1 MQKESRLAFVKQL
14 SIPQQ
19 RLQDVSCE
27 ACGAVIPKDCKIGF
41 HVYCESRNLLFRRGD
56 YPQNIFIVCKGTI
69 KLSSHSKSGN
79 DFIVK
84 LASPGDVLG
93 MSAAIANLPYE
104 VTAESLTPCLLRV
117 LPSFEVHRMIAE
129 SETANHCI
137 TELLARQ
144 HQTAVAEACRSGLSD
159 SITDRVAS
167 VLLKLR
173 QGLHRADSGTAFPLL
188 LTHQEIA
195 EMVGSRR
202 ETVTRSIAQLR
213 QEGIIA
219 LNGRQITLLRQERL
233 EEMVA

>member
-14 SIPQQ
+14 SIRQPNF
-19 RLQDVSCE
+19 QDLPCE
-27 ACGAVIPKDCKIGF
+27 VCGAVIPKDCKLGS
-41 HVYCESRNLLFRRGD
+41 HVYSERKKVLFRRGE
-56 YPQNIFIVCKGTI
+56 YPENIFIVCRGTI
-69 KLSSHSKSGN
+69 KLSSSSRSGN

-117 LPSFEVHRMIAE
+117 LPSVDVRRMIAE
-129 SETANHCI
+129 SDTAKDCV

-144 HQTAVAEACRSGLSD
+144 HQTAVADACRSGLSD

-167 VLLKLR
+167 VLLKLG
-173 QGLHRADSGTAFPLL
+173 QEFHRADSQTAFCLS

-202 ETVTRSIAQLR
+202 ETVTRSMSQLR